1 MLSNYNT
8 LLIKEL
14 YCEYNFHYIEAHRNI
29 SASAI
34 NRGTVDVVIITN
46 YVN

>member
-8 LLIKEL
+8 LFIKEL
-14 YCEYNFHYIEAHRNI
+14 YYEYNFHYIEAHRNI
-29 SASAI
+29 GASAI
-34 NRGTVDVVIITN
+34 NRGAVEDVIITN

>member
-8 LLIKEL
+8 LFIKEL
-14 YCEYNFHYIEAHRNI
+14 YCECNFHYIEAHRNI
-29 SASAI
+29 GASAI
-34 NRGTVDVVIITN
+34 NRGAVEDVIITN

>member
-14 YCEYNFHYIEAHRNI
+14 YCEYNFHYIETYRNI
-29 SASAI
+29 GASAI
-34 NRGTVDVVIITN
+34 NRGAVEDVIITN